1 MLVVGFGATI
11 IPSLAL
17 YCIYEL
23 FTGSK
28 CYYNSSK
35 VPKNHETK
43 KSPGKEAA
51 VRRRNISLSI
61 NREIKKIIT
70 RKSICMCRSLVLRAL
85 F

>member
-35 VPKNHETK
+35 VPKNHETQL
-43 KSPGKEAA
+43 SPSSFLNYSGK
-51 VRRRNISLSI
+51 
-61 NREIKKIIT
+61 IT
-70 RKSICMCRSLVLRAL
+70 LYTLKTSY
-85 F
+85 